1 MNRLHAYAAMLI
13 ITLAAVYYIVKDT
26 LIVGFLILITVWMML
41 VGFAEEID
49 DKSILQHRIDM
60 ARQELL
66 DVKK

>member
-1 MNRLHAYAAMLI
+1 MTKLHAYAAMLI

-26 LIVGFLILITVWMML
+26 LIVGLLILITVWMML

-49 DKSILQHRIDM
+49 NKSILQHRIDM